1 MLKKMIVSGLLAASA
16 TLAHAETAAPSRWEF
31 SWTGFQLSSVFQFQP
46 DVTHGGTFGGVD
58 ANHNGAIE
66 LGELTELKIDGF
78 DYATCGGECGVKSF
92 SYSQGGGL
100 NFVAGKTERWGT
112 PPGPDWAIYTVEYNT
127 DFGIEYESAQQ
138 MHHDWEGA
146 YFTSETVKTITQ
158 LTPVPEPES
167 YAMLGAGLLL
177 LAGVARSRKKAGR

>member
-1 MLKKMIVSGLLAASA
+1 MLKKIIVSGLLAASV

-31 SWTGFQLSSVFQFQP
+31 SWTGFQVTWTYPFQP
-46 DVTHGGTFGGVD
+46 DLNHSGTFGGVD

-66 LGELTELKIDGF
+66 LGELTELNIDGF
-78 DYATCGGECGVKSF
+78 DYATCTGECGVKSF

-100 NFVAGKTERWGT
+100 NFVAGKTTRWGT
-112 PPGPDWAIYTVEYNT
+112 PPGPDWSIDRVEYNT
-127 DFGIEYESAQQ
+127 DFGVQYDSSMQ
-138 MHHDWEGA
+138 MHNDSQGH

-177 LAGVARSRKKAGR
+177 LAGVARSKKKAGR